1 MNVTIVG
8 AGKTGSGIATW
19 LADNGHTVT
28 LVDADLSRAE
38 GLNPQQTVS
47 GAITLVE
54 GDGADPAVL
63 DAAGIRNSDI
73 FMAVTGRDTFN
84 GLVAQR
90 AKHEF
95 NVPSIFICA
104 RDEALRNLYE
114 SLGIRAISPTKLT
127 VDRIVAGMPTW

>member
-1 MNVTIVG
+1 MNVIIVG

-28 LVDADLSRAE
+28 LIDADLSRIEVLDSQIA
-38 GLNPQQTVS
+38 GS
-47 GAITLVE
+47 DAITVIE
-54 GDGADPAVL
+54 GDGADPAIL
-63 DAAGIRNSDI
+63 DAAGIRNTDV
-73 FMAVTGRDTFN
+73 FMAVTGRDTVN
-84 GLVAQR
+84 GLAAQR

-95 NVPSIFICA
+95 NVSSIFICA
-104 RDEALRNLYE
+104 RDEGLRNLYE

>member
-1 MNVTIVG
+1 MNAIIVG

-28 LVDADLSRAE
+28 LIDADLSRIE
-38 GLNPQQTVS
+38 VFNSQKTGS
-47 GAITLVE
+47 DAITVIE

-63 DAAGIRNSDI
+63 DAAGIRNADV

-95 NVPSIFICA
+95 NVPSVFICA
-104 RDEALRNLYE
+104 RDEGLKNLYE
-114 SLGIRAISPTKLT
+114 SLGVRAISPTRLT
-127 VDRIVAGMPTW
+127 VDRIVAGMPAW

>member
-19 LADNGHTVT
+19 LTDNGHTVT
-28 LVDADLSRAE
+28 IIDADLSRIE
-38 GLNPQQTVS
+38 VFKSQKTGS
-47 GAITLVE
+47 DAITLVE

-63 DAAGIRNSDI
+63 DAAGIRNSDVL
-73 FMAVTGRDTFN
+73 MAVTGRDTFN

-104 RDEALRNLYE
+104 RDEGLRNLYE
-114 SLGIRAISPTKLT
+114 SLGMRAISPTKLT

>member
-19 LADNGHTVT
+19 LADNEHTVT
-28 LVDADLSRAE
+28 LIDADLSRVE
-38 GLNPQQTVS
+38 VFNSQKTGS
-47 GAITLVE
+47 DAITLVE
-54 GDGADPAVL
+54 GDGADPAIL
-63 DAAGIRNSDI
+63 DAAGIRNTDV

-104 RDEALRNLYE
+104 RDEGLRNLYE
-114 SLGIRAISPTKLT
+114 SLGMRAISPTKLA